1 MGSHAQLA
9 HGVETHETLWTSVL
23 LDRPQGGT
31 RLRGLL
37 LSETDGGEFL
47 LRLCEGADDAWMI
60 WTEQRRV
67 RSQFGRTYAEALASS
82 WLDRLEA
89 DGWRV
94 VWQARRE
101 DASAGLPVAA

>member
-9 HGVETHETLWTSVL
+9 QSVETHETLLASVL

-31 RLRGLL
+31 RLRGLM
-37 LSETDGGEFL
+37 LSETGGGEYH

-60 WTEQRRV
+60 WVDQRRA
-67 RSQFGRTYAEALASS
+67 RSQFGRAYAEALMSS
-82 WLDRLEA
+82 WLDRMEA

-94 VWQARRE
+94 VWQAHRE
-101 DASAGLPVAA
+101 RAPAGLLVH